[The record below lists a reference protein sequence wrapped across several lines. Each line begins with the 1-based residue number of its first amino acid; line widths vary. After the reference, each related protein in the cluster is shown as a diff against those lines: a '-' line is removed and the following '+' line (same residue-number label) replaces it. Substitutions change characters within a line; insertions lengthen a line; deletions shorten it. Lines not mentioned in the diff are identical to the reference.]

1 MTCKCL
7 RQENVVRCYEK
18 CGDDHYFKKLAQG
31 EMGQQQ
37 IYCSQKRPGEPE
49 DMPIIGSDGPV
60 IKEVKKVASKPKVA
74 AAAAAPPPAPA
85 PPAPPMQ
92 QDWDYRN
99 NQVMRGG
106 DAGMVH
112 NSDVEGS
119 ATRTIVNAGAVA
131 VSLLAAVLFA
141 F

>member
-18 CGDDHYFKKLAQG
+18 CGDDHYYKKLAQG

-60 IKEVKKVASKPKVA
+60 IKEAKKAASSKPKIA
-74 AAAAAPPPAPA
+74 APAAPPP
-85 PPAPPMQ
+85 PPSPQVQ

-99 NQVMRGG
+99 NPVMRGG
-106 DAGMVH
+106 GDTGMIH
-112 NSDVEGS
+112 NTDVEGA
-119 ATRTIVNAGAVA
+119 ATRAIINAGTVA
-131 VSLLAAVLFA
+131 VSLLATVLLVF
-141 F
+141 